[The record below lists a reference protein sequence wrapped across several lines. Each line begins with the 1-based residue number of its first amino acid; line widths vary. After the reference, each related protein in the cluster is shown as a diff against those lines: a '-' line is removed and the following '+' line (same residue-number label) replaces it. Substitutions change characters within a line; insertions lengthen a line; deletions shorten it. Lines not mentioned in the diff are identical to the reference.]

1 MLIVIND
8 CFPYDW
14 YSLERLSIVK
24 NVQGQTFIILLFTM
38 MLSGGDY
45 LCASADEKSQGSK
58 RLSNVQGCTAQQ
70 CWVVFE
76 PCPNRVCES
85 RRIPPYPSL
94 PVLLPVLTWQG
105 GFSLE
110 HHDLDDTTLWG
121 CGKMISSTHERKHR
135 PDSFIPLM
143 VESTVFCVL

>member
-1 MLIVIND
+1 
-8 CFPYDW
+8 
-14 YSLERLSIVK
+14 
-24 NVQGQTFIILLFTM
+24 M

-45 LCASADEKSQGSK
+45 LCVTDEKSQGSK
-58 RLSNVQGCTAQQ
+58 RLSNSSKVAQPSSAG
-70 CWVVFE
+70 VVFE

-94 PVLLPVLTWQG
+94 PVLLPVLTWQRLV
-105 GFSLE
+105 FHLE

-143 VESTVFCVL
+143 VGVHPSSVFFS